1 MAAYIVFSFD
11 VWVRIPD
18 KQTLTEEVA
27 ALEDSRNKKRV
38 KADWQFTTADARV
51 KLNRLYPAM

>member
-11 VWVRIPD
+11 VCVRIPD

-27 ALEDSRNKKRV
+27 SLEDSRNKKRV